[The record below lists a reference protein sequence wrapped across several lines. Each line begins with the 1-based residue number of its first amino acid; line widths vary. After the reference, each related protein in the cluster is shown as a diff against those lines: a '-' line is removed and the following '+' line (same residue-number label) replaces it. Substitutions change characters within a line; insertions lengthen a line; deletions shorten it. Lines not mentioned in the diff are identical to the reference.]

1 VSADVRDAALDVRD
15 LVVPF
20 GADRGDAAGPALGP
34 VSLAVAP
41 GEGVALVGPSGAG
54 KTTLLRAVAG
64 LARPRAGA
72 VHVGGRDVTALPPER
87 RDAVYL
93 HQTPVLFPHL
103 DVLANA
109 RFPLD
114 VRGVPRADRRRA
126 RARGARHAAPGGLER
141 RAAHALS
148 GGQRHAWRSPRRG
161 ARPALL
167 LLDEP
172 LAALDRR
179 CATRCATRSPPRA
192 PRAARRCS
200 SSRTTSTTPRRSPRA
215 SRCCST
221 GNSRRCRAGRALR
234 AAGTLGVVRLLG
246 AHREL
251 PGTVDADGAF
261 RAPGLAGAFPALGS
275 DERPVRAGPAVAACR
290 PDAVQLVRASGH
302 APAAQAV
309 TAAATAAARVVAV
322 APPRAWRH
330 RARGA
335 RRRARRD
342 ARGRGRRAR
351 PTGRG
356 RGRARRARR
365 ATRAVYPA

>member
-114 VRGVPRADRRRA
+114 VRGVARAEGDARA
-126 RARGARHAAPGGLER
+126 RAALGALRLAGLER
-141 RAAHALS
+141 RPAHALS
-148 GGQRHAWRSPRRG
+148 GGQRQRVALARAVA

-172 LAALDRR
+172 LAALDPALRDEVR
-179 CATRCATRSPPRA
+179 DAVA
-192 PRAARRCS
+192 AARAESGAAMLLVTHDLDDATALAARV
-200 SSRTTSTTPRRSPRA
+200 A
-215 SRCCST
+215 VLLD
-221 GNSRRCRAGRALR
+221 GRLAQLAAPAALFAR
-234 AAGTLGVVRLLG
+234 PATLGVVRFLG

-251 PGTVDADGAF
+251 PGAVGADGAF
-261 RAPGLAGAFPALGS
+261 RAAGLDGALAACGPDGQL
-275 DERPVRAGPAVAACR
+275 VRAGAAVAACR
-290 PDAVQLVRASGH
+290 ADAVRL
-302 APAAQAV
+302 APADDDGPGPH
-309 TAAATAAARVVAV
+309 AAARVVAV
-322 APPRAWRH
+322 RH
-330 RARGA
+330 HARGA
-335 RRRARRD
+335 VARVALDGAPGVALDAVVAAHAPPAVGDAVRAVLD
-342 ARGRGRRAR
+342 APRVL
-351 PTGRG
+351 
-356 RGRARRARR
+356 
-365 ATRAVYPA
+365 VYPA